1 MTSKKSNI
9 ANFAA
14 QTGATAM
21 GAAVGTGAAMMADNL
36 HAASVEDNEVLAEN
50 NVPDETEEVLEPINV
65 EPQQANEGQEVSAV
79 AATSHAY
86 STCCSRKCKLNIS
99 RRKK

>member
-21 GAAVGTGAAMMADNL
+21 GTAVGTGAAMMADNL
-36 HAASVEDNEVLAEN
+36 HAASVEDNEVLAKN

-79 AATSHAY
+79 AATSHA
-86 STCCSRKCKLNIS
+86 STVHAVPENAN
-99 RRKK
+99 